1 MRDRKR
7 SRERKKR
14 AQQIEQERLLPPF
27 DELKVTRVDL
37 NGTVTVDIY
46 STLKRPA
53 VPVEHTCGEGRTP
66 REFFDCPRC
75 AAERRAIWK
84 TPQEFDPKVW

>member
-7 SRERKKR
+7 NRERKKR

-46 STLKRPA
+46 STLRRP
-53 VPVEHTCGEGRTP
+53 
-66 REFFDCPRC
+66 DCS
-75 AAERRAIWK
+75 AASSCSR
-84 TPQEFDPKVW
+84 